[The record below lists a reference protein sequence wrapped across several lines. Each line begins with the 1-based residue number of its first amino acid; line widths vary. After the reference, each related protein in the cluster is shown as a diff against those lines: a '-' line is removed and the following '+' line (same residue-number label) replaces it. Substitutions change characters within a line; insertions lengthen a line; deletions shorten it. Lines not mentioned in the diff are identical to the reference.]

1 MTLYV
6 LGEYQKDKRE
16 KERRRENRWRWLWQ
30 EMEGWENIRESSSP
44 LWDIRNIKRWQKMA
58 CGKDRMRAS
67 ESSWREMENNRA
79 CPLRHSKSLNATA
92 CTCHCTSSPVWMCAC
107 ERVHVYHAFNLT
119 KHSTFEYV
127 YEIEGRSPTGIMPA
141 QRRWA
146 HVTGL
151 QRGADSVLVGLGDIF
166 QSAIISFLS
175 LRH

>member
-6 LGEYQKDKRE
+6 LGEYQKDKSE

-92 CTCHCTSSPVWMCAC
+92 CTCHCTSSPVWMCTC

-127 YEIEGRSPTGIMPA
+127 YETEGRSPTGIVPA

-166 QSAIISFLS
+166 QSATISFPS